1 LEEKK
6 QKMDE
11 WWRKVNK
18 LLIENNLNKN
28 DLQKI
33 INEEQIVFRD

>member
-6 QKMDE
+6 QKIDE

-18 LLIENNLNKN
+18 LLIENKLNKN

>member
-18 LLIENNLNKN
+18 LLIENKLNKN